1 MEKTIKVNIYS
12 IDWDTVAYEKA
23 GMSNILSN
31 YNLPMSLSNY
41 EITLVGIAPDTPLE
55 DIDEGD
61 VEQALCDELKKE
73 YDLDVSMLDWEFV
86 CYDIVKHETK
96 NYYYIWDLYTNEEV
110 SNEDGEPYHFATVQE
125 AQDFIDTDLQ
135 N

>member
-1 MEKTIKVNIYS
+1 MEKTIKVNICS
-12 IDWDTVAYEKA
+12 IEWDTVEYRKA
-23 GMSNILSN
+23 GMSNIELN

-73 YDLDVSMLDWEFV
+73 YNFNVSMLDWEYV
-86 CYDIVKHETK
+86 
-96 NYYYIWDLYTNEEV
+96 EE
-110 SNEDGEPYHFATVQE
+110 
-125 AQDFIDTDLQ
+125 
-135 N
+135 